1 MLARSLGLLALV
13 TMMSAFGGAPAAIG
27 LQRVFENMQGE
38 GAIPADRKFD
48 LGRVF
53 VPDYLRA
60 AQRSLVVK

>member
-1 MLARSLGLLALV
+1 VQLGIFDPRLDV
-13 TMMSAFGGAPAAIG
+13 SEIG

-38 GAIPADRKFD
+38 GAIPADRQFD

-60 AQRSLVVK
+60 AQRSLAVK